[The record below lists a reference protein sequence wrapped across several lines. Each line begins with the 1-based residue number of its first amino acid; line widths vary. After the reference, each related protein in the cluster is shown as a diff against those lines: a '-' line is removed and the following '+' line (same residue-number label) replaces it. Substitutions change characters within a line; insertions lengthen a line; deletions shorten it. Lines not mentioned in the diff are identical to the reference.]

1 MATESQ
7 PTEPE
12 QQDDENGKGLSAGRN
27 SMIIALVLIAGV
39 MTAEIISGALSGSLA
54 LLADAGHMLA
64 TASAIGI
71 ALFTAWAESR
81 PASIERTFGY
91 HRAEVVGA
99 MLAALAL
106 WLVAAWVLFESIT
119 RLRNHSELEIDSE
132 LMLVIGFVGLGVNF
146 LASLILRLGS
156 RRNRRAD
163 DAFRHLV
170 SDFLGSIGVVAAA
183 ILVQFNGWTI
193 ADPLVSI
200 GIAALIAASSWR
212 LILKVFYA
220 IMEGTPEQLDLYL
233 LCADIEDVPG
243 VTLIH
248 DVHAWSI
255 SEGYHA
261 FTAHVVLEPGYGAN
275 TEGLLTEMR
284 RIVYGKHR
292 VNHLT
297 IQFEESAKDCL
308 ESHHLGHLEA
318 RSRFGD

>member
-1 MATESQ
+1 MATNLRRQEG
-7 PTEPE
+7 
-12 QQDDENGKGLSAGRN
+12 NGGQGDRAFGRR
-27 SMIIALVLIAGV
+27 SLIVALILIVGIMIAGIV
-39 MTAEIISGALSGSLA
+39 GGMLSGSLA

-64 TASAIGI
+64 TGSAIAV

-91 HRAEVVGA
+91 HRAEVMGA
-99 MLAALAL
+99 MLGALAL

-119 RLRNHSELEIDSE
+119 RLRGYSDLEIDSG
-132 LMLVIGFVGLGVNF
+132 LMLVIGLVGLGVNF
-146 LASLILRLGS
+146 LASLILWLGS

-163 DAFRHLV
+163 DAFRHLI
-170 SDFLGSIGVVAAA
+170 SDFLGSVGVVAAA
-183 ILVQFNGWTI
+183 VLVQFNGWTI

-212 LILKVFYA
+212 LVLKVFYA
-220 IMEGTPEQLDLYL
+220 IMEGTPGRLDLYQ

-261 FTAHVVLEPGYGAN
+261 FTAHVVLETGYTAN
-275 TEGLLTEMR
+275 TDELLTEMR
-284 RIVYGKHR
+284 RIVYDKHR
-292 VNHLT
+292 VSHLT
-297 IQFEESAKDCL
+297 LQFEESASDCL
-308 ESHHLGHLEA
+308 EAHHLGHLEA
-318 RSRFGD
+318 RSRFDG

>member
-1 MATESQ
+1 MATGREIPDADNNRGS
-7 PTEPE
+7 
-12 QQDDENGKGLSAGRN
+12 NAGRN
-27 SMIIALVLIAGV
+27 SMIAALLLVVGLMV
-39 MTAEIISGALSGSLA
+39 AEIITGMISGSLA

-64 TASAIGI
+64 TAVAIGI

-91 HRAEVVGA
+91 HRAEVLGA
-99 MLAALAL
+99 MLGALAL
-106 WLVAAWVLFESIT
+106 WLVAAWVLFESIA
-119 RLRNHSELEIDSE
+119 RLRNHSDLEINSE
-132 LMLVIGFVGLGVNF
+132 LMMVIGFVGLGVNI
-146 LASLILRLGS
+146 LASVVLRLGS

-163 DAFRHLV
+163 DAFRHLL
-170 SDFLGSIGVVAAA
+170 SDIMASVAVVVAA
-183 ILVQFNGWTI
+183 ILVQFNGWNI

-200 GIAALIAASSWR
+200 GIAAFIAASSWR

-220 IMEGTPEQLDLYL
+220 IMEGTPESLDLYQ

-261 FTAHVVLEPGYGAN
+261 FTAHVVLEEGYTAKAD
-275 TEGLLTEMR
+275 ELLNEMR
-284 RIVYGKHR
+284 RIVYDKHQ
-292 VNHLT
+292 VSHLT
-297 IQFEESAKDCL
+297 LQFEESASDCL

>member
-1 MATESQ
+1 MATGLQ
-7 PTEPE
+7 R
-12 QQDDENGKGLSAGRN
+12 QDADNDQGDSSAGRN
-27 SMIIALVLIAGV
+27 TLIVALVLVLGV
-39 MTAEIISGALSGSLA
+39 MIAEIIGGALAGSLA

-64 TASAIGI
+64 TAAAIAI

-91 HRAEVVGA
+91 HRVEVVGA
-99 MLAALAL
+99 MLGALAL
-106 WLVAAWVLFESIT
+106 WLVAAWVLFESIN
-119 RLRNHSELEIDSE
+119 RLRTYSELEIESGV
-132 LMLVIGFVGLGVNF
+132 MLVIGIVGLGVNI
-146 LASLILRLGS
+146 LAALILRLGS

-170 SDFLGSIGVVAAA
+170 SDFFGSVGVVVAAV
-183 ILVQFNGWTI
+183 LVQFNGWTI
-193 ADPLVSI
+193 ADPVVSV

-220 IMEGTPEQLDLYL
+220 IMEGTPEHLDLYQ

-261 FTAHVVLEPGYGAN
+261 FTTHVVLETGYTAN
-275 TEGLLTEMR
+275 TDALLTEMR
-284 RIVYGKHR
+284 RIVYDKHR
-292 VNHLT
+292 VSHLT
-297 IQFEESAKDCL
+297 VQFEESASDCL
-308 ESHHLGHLEA
+308 EAHHLGHLEA
-318 RSRFGD
+318 RSRFDG